1 METGMIY
8 EDKSQILRGGLF
20 EVQNEVGLG
29 RSEELY
35 HQAFREWLISNDIPY
50 VSKLTHEIQ
59 LDGDVV
65 HVLYPDFVAWDCIT
79 VEMKALGRRLRDE
92 ERVQIHN
99 YLKRRGDKL
108 GLLVNMG
115 LDRVQVE
122 RIAYDA
128 PAYLMAEDWN
138 AWDRAISGE
147 VRDTGHSL
155 HQMIQSIFQ
164 QHHTGYGSE
173 IVEKLVLFGLNKS
186 KLPVVLN
193 PSGVSHYRGNP
204 LGESRLDCLVVNGQI
219 LVTLTALFDDNEF
232 NIHRAQSFMTCLGL
246 NWGLAINF
254 GKKSLQINALSSAP

>member
-1 METGMIY
+1 MIY
-8 EDKSQILRGGLF
+8 EDKTQILRGGLF

-29 RSEELY
+29 RSADIY
-35 HQAFREWLISNDIPY
+35 HQAFHQWLISNNVPHA
-50 VSKLTHEIQ
+50 SKPPHEIRW
-59 LDGDVV
+59 DGDVV

-79 VEMKALGRRLRDE
+79 LELKSLPRHLREE

-108 GLLVNMG
+108 GLLGNMR

-122 RIAYDA
+122 RIAFDA
-128 PAYLMAEDWN
+128 PAYQMAEDWN
-138 AWDRAISGE
+138 AWDNAISGE
-147 VRDTGHSL
+147 VRDTGYAL
-155 HQMIQSIFQ
+155 RKMIHSIFD
-164 QHHTGYGSE
+164 QHQTGYGSE

-186 KLPVVLN
+186 KLLAVLN
-193 PSGVSHYRGNP
+193 PSGVSRYQGTP

-232 NIHRAQSFMTCLGL
+232 NIHRARSFLGCLGL

-254 GKKSLQINALSSAP
+254 GKKTLEVTALSSTP